1 MAATDE
7 GFMSTTIILSEPK
20 SFSIQRS
27 ILGVPVAVWAIAFL
41 LIAIAAQLHTPVV
54 TFGSLELL
62 PPF

>member
-1 MAATDE
+1 
-7 GFMSTTIILSEPK
+7 MSTTIFLSEPK

-27 ILGVPVAVWAIAFL
+27 MLGVPLAVWVIAFV
-41 LIAIAAQLHTPVV
+41 LIAIAAQHHTPVV